1 MIGLIK
7 RQIYGS
13 LHDSGRWV
21 LGIPFWELTK
31 RTLLETILLYCL
43 QHCSIRLIP
52 SLWAFVPITAQLYLG
67 QGWTNFFYKGQ
78 FKKNK
83 IHNIVCI
90 YTCNTTA
97 TELKKKKS
105 GNPIAATLSISE
117 IHFTATL
124 SRPNSLSLHCRI
136 WHQYWNFEL
145 IWWLSKTFLELVYF
159 AFSTL
164 ISYAT
169 WILSLC
175 LWILLLV
182 VKCQWLH
189 SNAFTSKEVFIMS
202 TCCEHI
208 ILISCLSL
216 PIGRHSSYLKIR
228 SVKQYSP
235 CTLT

>member
-97 TELKKKKS
+97 TELKKK
-105 GNPIAATLSISE
+105 NQET
-117 IHFTATL
+117 
-124 SRPNSLSLHCRI
+124 
-136 WHQYWNFEL
+136 QEL
-145 IWWLSKTFLELVYF
+145 RLR
-159 AFSTL
+159 AFQRF
-164 ISYAT
+164 
-169 WILSLC
+169 IL
-175 LWILLLV
+175 
-182 VKCQWLH
+182 QLH
-189 SNAFTSKEVFIMS
+189 SQDQTPLACIAESGISIETLNWFDGWVKHFWSWFI
-202 TCCEHI
+202 
-208 ILISCLSL
+208 L
-216 PIGRHSSYLKIR
+216 PFPHWFHTLLGSF
-228 SVKQYSP
+228 P
-235 CTLT
+235 CASEFCY